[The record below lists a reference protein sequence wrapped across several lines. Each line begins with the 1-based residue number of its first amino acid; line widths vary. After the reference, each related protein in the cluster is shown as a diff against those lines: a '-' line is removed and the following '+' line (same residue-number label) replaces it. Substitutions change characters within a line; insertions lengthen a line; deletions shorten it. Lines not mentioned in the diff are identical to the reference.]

1 MVWAPAAKVLVLN
14 VAVVPLMVPVPITAN
29 VCVGVSAVPAVPA
42 TPHPAI
48 ANKPMVA
55 VRTSKATSRR
65 RAKDEHAMEAE
76 TRAMRDLKF
85 TAKTLSKKCRW
96 FLVCGNSPGTLPMP
110 VAVHRRSDTPGSA
123 SPGLFNI
130 SRGFPNFSVLFRTP
144 QSRFFFGSE
153 LGAQN
158 LAWGETTRG

>member
-1 MVWAPAAKVLVLN
+1 MVWAPAAKVLVFI

-29 VCVGVSAVPAVPA
+29 VCVGVSAVLVP
-42 TPHPAI
+42 PHPAI

-85 TAKTLSKKCRW
+85 GRQNAE
-96 FLVCGNSPGTLPMP
+96 FMG
-110 VAVHRRSDTPGSA
+110 
-123 SPGLFNI
+123 GLC
-130 SRGFPNFSVLFRTP
+130 LF
-144 QSRFFFGSE
+144 
-153 LGAQN
+153 
-158 LAWGETTRG
+158 WGGC